1 MLQGQLLSD
10 RHLLLRKSY
19 VPVLLIL
26 ELVLLALLA
35 LGSQEQE
42 VLNIHDIPGEHEI
55 ITCHTG
61 RQKRDFPKLSPF
73 SIEFLGK
80 STKLYKKPILSYS
93 SCTRDQL
100 NLKITSDSLK
110 AIVPPAI
117 FLGSLSNH
125 S

>member
-26 ELVLLALLA
+26 ELVLLVLA

-55 ITCHTG
+55 ITCPTG

-73 SIEFLGK
+73 SIEFLRK
-80 STKLYKKPILSYS
+80 KYKIIKKNQS
-93 SCTRDQL
+93 
-100 NLKITSDSLK
+100 
-110 AIVPPAI
+110 
-117 FLGSLSNH
+117 
-125 S
+125 